1 MWTLKSRTRNQL
13 DKLVDGLDV
22 KGLDAVSEQE
32 LLQIEGGRARAVT
45 LLDEATRRLPTGEV
59 RVELP
64 NY

>member
-1 MWTLKSRTRNQL
+1 MWTLKSLTRNRF
-13 DKLVDGLDV
+13 DKRVDGLDV

-32 LLQIEGGRARAVT
+32 LLQIEGGRARVVSM
-45 LLDEATRRLPTGEV
+45 LDEATRRLPTGEV

>member
-1 MWTLKSRTRNQL
+1 MWTLNRKTRNQL

-22 KGLDAVSEQE
+22 KGLDAMSEQE
-32 LLQIEGGRARAVT
+32 LLQIEGGRARAVSM
-45 LLDEATRRLPTGEV
+45 LDEATRRLPTGEV

>member
-1 MWTLKSRTRNQL
+1 MWTLKSRTRNRFE
-13 DKLVDGLDV
+13 KSVYGLDV

-32 LLQIEGGRARAVT
+32 LLQIEGGRARAVS